1 MKSAPPRSPNV
12 PQRKDLTPSNLNFP
26 VVGIGAS
33 AGGLQAVKAFF
44 EHMPRDCGMAFVVIL
59 HLSPDHQSVAGKIIQ
74 ETTRMPVSQVND
86 ATPIEKNHVYVISPA
101 QLLKM
106 NDGYLAVSPSVRE
119 GGPHIA
125 IDLFFRD
132 LADTHK
138 ERAFCLILSGTGS
151 DGAVG
156 LSRIKE
162 QGGIT
167 LVQAPE
173 DAEYDGMPLAAI
185 ETQMVDLVLPVVEMP
200 QKLLELWRNAQSIVL
215 PTMEREVSA
224 ARVGFAGI
232 LARLADV
239 VAAMVVR
246 GWVECACGNAS
257 GLVAALRDPRL
268 AGALLALHQQPGRDW
283 TVAQL
288 AEQCNTSRSA
298 FADRFQVTIG
308 MTPLRYVT
316 ELRMRLASQWL
327 TLERLPIEEVAQR
340 LGYTS
345 QAAFSRA
352 FKRITGKTPGLSRKV
367 RQPIVT

>member
-1 MKSAPPRSPNV
+1 MPADQFALSSDLINELLRGMRLRGVEYRRIQTGPTFGLGFAEKPGHAWFHFMAVGHALMRMEDGSTYALSAGNAVFISHGAAHQLSSHSHVPVQDIDRLNGAPLGDTVSAVDTGTDASP
-12 PQRKDLTPSNLNFP
+12 TPSTLVFSGCMEFELGSIHGLGRLMP
-26 VVGIGAS
+26 GLMLID
-33 AGGLQAVKAFF
+33 AGGQRYPGLV
-44 EHMPRDCGMAFVVIL
+44 PIL
-59 HLSPDHQSVAGKIIQ
+59 
-74 ETTRMPVSQVND
+74 T
-86 ATPIEKNHVYVISPA
+86 
-101 QLLKM
+101 
-106 NDGYLAVSPSVRE
+106 
-119 GGPHIA
+119 
-125 IDLFFRD
+125 
-132 LADTHK
+132 
-138 ERAFCLILSGTGS
+138 
-151 DGAVG
+151 
-156 LSRIKE
+156 
-162 QGGIT
+162 
-167 LVQAPE
+167 
-173 DAEYDGMPLAAI
+173 
-185 ETQMVDLVLPVVEMP
+185 
-200 QKLLELWRNAQSIVL
+200 
-215 PTMEREVSA
+215 TMEREVSA

-327 TLERLPIEEVAQR
+327 TLERLPIEEVALR

-352 FKRITGKTPGLSRKV
+352 FKRITGKTPGLSRQS
-367 RQPIVT
+367 RQSAVS